1 MRSKEKD
8 TKLKQSSQ
16 RQFLKQD
23 ATLDGLA
30 AVKASLGYPSR
41 RNLLKGLAA
50 FGAGALLPRLPL
62 WAQAPAPNV
71 RAIDCHHHFAS
82 PAYLKALAPKEG
94 HIPRGFTSNMTWV
107 HGTTMAEY
115 SPAKDLEDMNQQ
127 GVATAMVSCTTP
139 GIWFGDPDETRFLS
153 RDMNEFGAKMMSDY
167 KGRFGL
173 FAVLPLPVIEAS
185 LRETEYAFDTLK
197 ADGVGILTSYG
208 DHWLGDPIFRPVL
221 DELNRRKAVVFV
233 HPTDAP
239 CCQELIPGVAAG
251 TVEWNTDTARTIF
264 SLLANGAATRYGDT
278 RFIFSHGGGTM
289 PSLVERFA
297 IGGPDNVA
305 DNLART
311 PEPNS
316 RLYHLR
322 RFHYDTAQSSNP
334 VQMQGLKMVVGS
346 SQIVFGSDAIDPNV
360 VNQMGKH
367 VQGLQKCGFSA
378 AELAGI
384 HRGNAERLFPRL
396 AGNA

>member
-1 MRSKEKD
+1 MRSKEKERD

-16 RQFLKQD
+16 RQFLKRD

-30 AVKASLGYPSR
+30 AVEASLGSPSR

-185 LRETEYAFDTLK
+185 LREIEYAFDTLK
-197 ADGVGILTSYG
+197 ADGVGILSSYG
-208 DHWLGDPIFRPVL
+208 NHWLGDPIFRPVL
-221 DELNRRKAVVFV
+221 DELNRCNAVVYV

-239 CCQELIPGVAAG
+239 CCQELMPAVGPG
-251 TVEWNTDTARTIF
+251 TVEYNADTARTIF
-264 SLLANGAATRYGDT
+264 SLLGTNAATRYNNI
-278 RFIFSHGGGTM
+278 RFIFSHGGGSM
-289 PSLVERFA
+289 
-297 IGGPDNVA
+297 
-305 DNLART
+305 
-311 PEPNS
+311 
-316 RLYHLR
+316 
-322 RFHYDTAQSSNP
+322 
-334 VQMQGLKMVVGS
+334 
-346 SQIVFGSDAIDPNV
+346 
-360 VNQMGKH
+360 
-367 VQGLQKCGFSA
+367 
-378 AELAGI
+378 
-384 HRGNAERLFPRL
+384 
-396 AGNA
+396 